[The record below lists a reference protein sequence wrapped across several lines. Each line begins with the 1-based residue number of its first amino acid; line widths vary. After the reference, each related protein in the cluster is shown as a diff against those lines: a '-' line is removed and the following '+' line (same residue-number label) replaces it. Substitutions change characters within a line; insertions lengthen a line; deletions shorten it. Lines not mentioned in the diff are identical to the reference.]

1 MNNFIKSQNTEAQI
15 GIGYALLAFSAW
27 GFIPIY
33 WKLLNTVP
41 SMEILTHRMVWSVF
55 FLLGLLAVQ
64 KRLGEFRELFH
75 SPKYIFMLLGTATLL
90 GGNWFVYIYG
100 VNTNQVIETSLGYF
114 ISPLLVILL
123 GAVFLRERLNIWQVV
138 AVGFA
143 ALGVLNFIW
152 NFGSL
157 PWIALS
163 LAFTFSFYGLFRKM
177 IPVKPLVG
185 LLMETALLAPLA
197 VVLIAFWKVEGT
209 GYFGTV
215 WMTDFLL
222 FGAGVVTSLP
232 LLWFINAG
240 KRLRYSTIGFF
251 QYLTPSIQLA
261 IGVYLYN
268 ETFTTTHAVTF
279 GLIWTGLIIYSINT
293 IQTHQHINT
302 NQQ

>member
-1 MNNFIKSQNTEAQI
+1 LNNFIKSQNTEAQI

-90 GGNWFVYIYG
+90 GANWFVYIYG

-197 VVLIAFWKVEGT
+197 AILIAFWEVDGT
-209 GYFGTV
+209 GHFGTT

-222 FGAGVVTSLP
+222 FGGGVVTSLP

-240 KRLRYSTIGFF
+240 KRLRYSTIGFI
-251 QYLTPSIQLA
+251 QYLTPSIQLL
-261 IGVYLYN
+261 IGVYLYH
-268 ETFTTTHAVTF
+268 EPFTPTHSITF
-279 GLIWTGLIIYSINT
+279 GLIWAGLVIFSINSLFV
-293 IQTHQHINT
+293 QSPS
-302 NQQ
+302 

>member
-1 MNNFIKSQNTEAQI
+1 LNNFIKSQNTEAQI

-185 LLMETALLAPLA
+185 LLMETALLTPLA
-197 VVLIAFWKVEGT
+197 VVLIAFWEVDGT
-209 GYFGTV
+209 GHFGTT

-222 FGAGVVTSLP
+222 FGGGVVTSLP

-240 KRLRYSTIGFF
+240 KRLRYSTIGFI
-251 QYLTPSIQLA
+251 QYLTPSIQLL
-261 IGVYLYN
+261 IGVYLYH
-268 ETFTTTHAVTF
+268 EPFTPTHSITF
-279 GLIWTGLIIYSINT
+279 GLIWAGLVIFSINSLFV
-293 IQTHQHINT
+293 QSPS
-302 NQQ
+302 

>member
-185 LLMETALLAPLA
+185 LLMETALLTPLA
-197 VVLIAFWKVEGT
+197 AILIAFWEIDGT
-209 GYFGTV
+209 GHFGTT

-222 FGAGVVTSLP
+222 FGGGVVTSLP

-240 KRLRYSTIGFF
+240 KSLRYSTIGFI
-251 QYLTPSIQLA
+251 QYLTPSIQLL
-261 IGVYLYN
+261 IGVYLYH
-268 ETFTTTHAVTF
+268 EPFTSTHSITF
-279 GLIWTGLIIYSINT
+279 GLIWAGLVIFSINSLFV
-293 IQTHQHINT
+293 QSPS
-302 NQQ
+302 

>member
-90 GGNWFVYIYG
+90 GANWFVYIYG

-197 VVLIAFWKVEGT
+197 AILIAFWEVDGT
-209 GYFGTV
+209 GHFGTT

-222 FGAGVVTSLP
+222 FGGGVVTSLP

-240 KRLRYSTIGFF
+240 KRLRYSTIGFI
-251 QYLTPSIQLA
+251 QYLTPSIQLL
-261 IGVYLYN
+261 IGVYLYH
-268 ETFTTTHAVTF
+268 EPFTPTHSITF
-279 GLIWTGLIIYSINT
+279 GLIWAGLVIFSINSLFV
-293 IQTHQHINT
+293 QSPS
-302 NQQ
+302 

>member
-15 GIGYALLAFSAW
+15 GIGYALLAFSEW
-27 GFIPIY
+27 SFIPIY

-90 GGNWFVYIYG
+90 GVNWFVYIYG

-163 LAFTFSFYGLFRKM
+163 LAFTFSFYGLLRKM

-197 VVLIAFWKVEGT
+197 AILIAFWEVDGT
-209 GYFGTV
+209 GHFGTT

-222 FGAGVVTSLP
+222 FGGGVVTSLP

-240 KRLRYSTIGFF
+240 KRLRYSTIGFI
-251 QYLTPSIQLA
+251 QYLTPSIQLL
-261 IGVYLYN
+261 IGVYLYH
-268 ETFTTTHAVTF
+268 EPFTPTHSITF
-279 GLIWTGLIIYSINT
+279 GLIWAGLVIFSINSLFV
-293 IQTHQHINT
+293 QSPS
-302 NQQ
+302 

>member
-90 GGNWFVYIYG
+90 GANWFVYIYG

-177 IPVKPLVG
+177 TPVKPLVG
-185 LLMETALLAPLA
+185 LLMETALLTPLA
-197 VVLIAFWKVEGT
+197 VVLIAFWEIDGT
-209 GYFGTV
+209 GHFGTT

-222 FGAGVVTSLP
+222 FGGGVVTSLP

-240 KRLRYSTIGFF
+240 KSLRYSTIGFI
-251 QYLTPSIQLA
+251 QYLTPSIQLL
-261 IGVYLYN
+261 IGVYLYH
-268 ETFTTTHAVTF
+268 EPFTPTHSITF
-279 GLIWTGLIIYSINT
+279 GLIWAGLVIFSINSLF
-293 IQTHQHINT
+293 IQSPS
-302 NQQ
+302 

>member
-90 GGNWFVYIYG
+90 GANWFVYIYG

-123 GAVFLRERLNIWQVV
+123 GAVFLKERLNIWQVV

-143 ALGVLNFIW
+143 ALGVLNFFW

-185 LLMETALLAPLA
+185 LLMETALLTPLA
-197 VVLIAFWKVEGT
+197 VVLIAFWEIDGT
-209 GYFGTV
+209 GHFGTT

-222 FGAGVVTSLP
+222 FGGGVVTSLP

-240 KRLRYSTIGFF
+240 KSLRYSTIGFI
-251 QYLTPSIQLA
+251 QYLTPSIQLL
-261 IGVYLYN
+261 IGVYLFH
-268 ETFTTTHAVTF
+268 EPFTPTHSTTF
-279 GLIWTGLIIYSINT
+279 GLIWVGLVIFSINSLFV
-293 IQTHQHINT
+293 QSRS
-302 NQQ
+302 

>member
-197 VVLIAFWKVEGT
+197 VFLIAFWEVEGT

-215 WMTDFLL
+215 WITDFLL

-232 LLWFINAG
+232 LLWFINSG
-240 KRLRYSTIGFF
+240 KRLHYSTIGFF

-293 IQTHQHINT
+293 IQTYQHINT

>member
-163 LAFTFSFYGLFRKM
+163 LAFTFSFYGLLRKM

-197 VVLIAFWKVEGT
+197 AILIAFWEVDGT
-209 GYFGTV
+209 GHFGTT

-222 FGAGVVTSLP
+222 FGGGVVTSLP

-240 KRLRYSTIGFF
+240 KRLRYSTIGFI
-251 QYLTPSIQLA
+251 QYLTPSIQLL
-261 IGVYLYN
+261 IGVYLYH
-268 ETFTTTHAVTF
+268 EPFTPTHSITF
-279 GLIWTGLIIYSINT
+279 GLIWAGLVIFSINSLFV
-293 IQTHQHINT
+293 QSPS
-302 NQQ
+302 

>member
-1 MNNFIKSQNTEAQI
+1 LNNFIKSQNTEAQI

-197 VVLIAFWKVEGT
+197 VVLIVFWEIDGT
-209 GYFGTV
+209 GHFGTA

-251 QYLTPSIQLA
+251 QYLTPSIQLV

-293 IQTHQHINT
+293 IQTYQHINT

>member
-75 SPKYIFMLLGTATLL
+75 SPKYILMLLGTATLL

-163 LAFTFSFYGLFRKM
+163 LALTFSFYGLFRKM

-185 LLMETALLAPLA
+185 LLMETALLTPLA
-197 VVLIAFWKVEGT
+197 VVLIAFWEVDGT
-209 GYFGTV
+209 GHFGTT

-222 FGAGVVTSLP
+222 FGGGVVTSLP

-240 KRLRYSTIGFF
+240 KRLRYSTIGFI
-251 QYLTPSIQLA
+251 QYLTPSIQLL
-261 IGVYLYN
+261 IGVYLYH
-268 ETFTTTHAVTF
+268 EPFTPTHSITF
-279 GLIWTGLIIYSINT
+279 GLIWAGLVIFSINSLFV
-293 IQTHQHINT
+293 QSPS
-302 NQQ
+302 

>member
-41 SMEILTHRMVWSVF
+41 YMEILTHRMVWSVF

-90 GGNWFVYIYG
+90 GANWFVYIYG

-185 LLMETALLAPLA
+185 LLMETALLTPLA
-197 VVLIAFWKVEGT
+197 VVLIAFWEIDGT
-209 GYFGTV
+209 GHFGTT

-222 FGAGVVTSLP
+222 FGGGVVTSLP

-240 KRLRYSTIGFF
+240 KSLRYSTIGFI
-251 QYLTPSIQLA
+251 QYLTPSIQLL
-261 IGVYLYN
+261 IGVYLYH
-268 ETFTTTHAVTF
+268 EPFTPTHSITF
-279 GLIWTGLIIYSINT
+279 GLIWAGLVIFSINSLFV
-293 IQTHQHINT
+293 QSPS
-302 NQQ
+302 

>member
-1 MNNFIKSQNTEAQI
+1 MSNFIKSQHTEAQI

-27 GFIPIY
+27 GFLPIY
-33 WKLLNTVP
+33 WKLLDTVP
-41 SMEILTHRMVWSVF
+41 SLEILAHRMVWSVL
-55 FLLGLLAVQ
+55 FLMGLLAVQ
-64 KRLGEFRELFH
+64 KRLGEFRDLLKT
-75 SPKYIFMLLGTATLL
+75 PKYIFMLLGTATLL

-185 LLMETALLAPLA
+185 LLMETALLTPLA
-197 VVLIAFWKVEGT
+197 VVLIAFWEVDGT
-209 GYFGTV
+209 GHFGTT

-222 FGAGVVTSLP
+222 FGGGVVTSLP

-240 KRLRYSTIGFF
+240 KRLRYSTIGFI
-251 QYLTPSIQLA
+251 QYLTPSIQLL
-261 IGVYLYN
+261 IGVYLYH
-268 ETFTTTHAVTF
+268 EPFTPTHSITF
-279 GLIWTGLIIYSINT
+279 GLIWAGLVIFSINSLFV
-293 IQTHQHINT
+293 QSPS
-302 NQQ
+302 

>member
-1 MNNFIKSQNTEAQI
+1 
-15 GIGYALLAFSAW
+15 
-27 GFIPIY
+27 
-33 WKLLNTVP
+33 
-41 SMEILTHRMVWSVF
+41 MEILTHRMVWSVF

-123 GAVFLRERLNIWQVV
+123 GAVFLRERLNIWQGV

-197 VVLIAFWKVEGT
+197 AILIAFWEVDGT
-209 GYFGTV
+209 GHFGTT

-222 FGAGVVTSLP
+222 FGGGVVTSLP

-240 KRLRYSTIGFF
+240 KRLRYSTIGFI
-251 QYLTPSIQLA
+251 QYLTPSIQLL
-261 IGVYLYN
+261 IGVYLYH
-268 ETFTTTHAVTF
+268 EPFTPTHSITF
-279 GLIWTGLIIYSINT
+279 GLIWAGLVIFSINSLFV
-293 IQTHQHINT
+293 QSPS
-302 NQQ
+302 

>member
-90 GGNWFVYIYG
+90 GANWFVYIYG

-185 LLMETALLAPLA
+185 LLMETALLTPLA
-197 VVLIAFWKVEGT
+197 VVLIAFWEIDGT
-209 GYFGTV
+209 GHFGTT

-222 FGAGVVTSLP
+222 FGGGVVTSLP

-240 KRLRYSTIGFF
+240 KSLRYSTIGFI
-251 QYLTPSIQLA
+251 QYLTPSIQLL
-261 IGVYLYN
+261 IGVYLYH
-268 ETFTTTHAVTF
+268 EPFTPTHSITF
-279 GLIWTGLIIYSINT
+279 GLIWAGLVIFSINSLFV
-293 IQTHQHINT
+293 QSPS
-302 NQQ
+302 

>member
-163 LAFTFSFYGLFRKM
+163 LALTFSFYGLFRKM

-185 LLMETALLAPLA
+185 LLMETALLTPLA
-197 VVLIAFWKVEGT
+197 VVLIAFWEVDGT
-209 GYFGTV
+209 GHFGTT

-222 FGAGVVTSLP
+222 FGGGVVTSLP

-240 KRLRYSTIGFF
+240 KRLRYSTIGFI
-251 QYLTPSIQLA
+251 QYLTPSIQLL
-261 IGVYLYN
+261 IGVYLYH
-268 ETFTTTHAVTF
+268 EPFTPTHSITF
-279 GLIWTGLIIYSINT
+279 GLIWAGLVIFSINSLFV
-293 IQTHQHINT
+293 QSPS
-302 NQQ
+302 

>member
-143 ALGVLNFIW
+143 ALGVLNFLW

-197 VVLIAFWKVEGT
+197 VVLILFWKVDGT
-209 GYFGTV
+209 GHFGTA

-232 LLWFINAG
+232 LLWFINSG
-240 KRLRYSTIGFF
+240 KRLHYSTIGFF

-293 IQTHQHINT
+293 IQTYQHINT